1 MTSLSD
7 SEFAQFRQLI
17 FDKAGISLSDSK
29 KALVGGRLAG
39 RLAHH
44 GLGSYREYL
53 QVLRHVDAADEL
65 QLAVDLLTT
74 NETYFFR
81 EPKHFEFLRKQIAAM
96 TPLAGPLRIWSAA
109 GSSGE
114 EAYSIAM
121 LLEDLLPAQP
131 WEILCSDI
139 SKRMLDRARRG
150 HYSTARLE
158 NLPRGYLQR
167 FCLKG
172 TGEHEGT
179 LLVNRALRNRIS
191 FLQINLNTHLPDIGV
206 FDVVFL
212 RNVMI
217 YFSPTTKRE
226 VVGRVYAAVR
236 RGGYLFIGHSENLAG
251 VSDQFE
257 LIAPAIFRRPP

>member
-1 MTSLSD
+1 MTPLSD

-44 GLGSYREYL
+44 GLASYRDYL
-53 QVLRHVDAADEL
+53 QVLRKADAADEL
-65 QLAVDLLTT
+65 QMAVDLLTT

-81 EPKHFEFLRKQIAAM
+81 EPKHFEFLRKQVMAM
-96 TPLAGPLRIWSAA
+96 IPLARALRIWSAA

-121 LLEDLLPAQP
+121 LLEDLLPGQP
-131 WEILCSDI
+131 WEIVCSDI
-139 SKRMLDRARRG
+139 STRMLERARRG
-150 HYSTARLE
+150 HYSTGRLE
-158 NLPRGYLQR
+158 NLPPGYLKR

-172 TGEHEGT
+172 TGEQDGT
-179 LLVNRALRNRIS
+179 LLVNRALRDRIS
-191 FLQINLNTHLPDIGV
+191 FLQINLNARLPKIGV
-206 FDVVFL
+206 FDFVFL

-217 YFSPTTKRE
+217 YFSLTTKRE
-226 VVGRVYAAVR
+226 VVGRLHGAVR
-236 RGGYLFIGHSENLAG
+236 PGGYLFIGHSENLTG

-257 LIAPAIFRRPP
+257 HIAPAIFRRPP